1 MTSLPD
7 DAKALLDQPVY
18 ATIATID
25 PDGQPQLSLVWIG
38 RDGDDVLFST
48 IKGRR
53 KTDNLQR
60 DDRASLLVFPP
71 ENPYQYL
78 EIRGSVSLVD
88 DPSASY
94 IDEMANKYLGK
105 DYPWGK
111 PEEQRIIVRLTPAK
125 VVWRA

>member
-53 KTDNLQR
+53 KTDNLER
-60 DDRASLLVFPP
+60 DDRASMLVFP
-71 ENPYQYL
+71 
-78 EIRGSVSLVD
+78 RSSGSSC
-88 DPSASY
+88 
-94 IDEMANKYLGK
+94 G
-105 DYPWGK
+105 
-111 PEEQRIIVRLTPAK
+111 
-125 VVWRA
+125 